1 MLVSFFGQPT
11 NWTVFRVVAIPALVL
26 LLYAGDWY
34 GGAWSVAVFLLFVAA
49 GISDWIDGYL
59 ARSKKR
65 DTPLGK
71 WADPVADKLLSA
83 AMLLVFLD
91 LGYLSI
97 WPVLLIVLREI
108 LVPALRELMESNKV
122 SLPVTRLAK
131 WKTVVQFV
139 AFAVLSLGGL
149 HQLFIEIGVWAVWLA
164 LGFTLVTGAQYAV
177 KVWREGLLEIRPRG

>member
-1 MLVSFFGQPT
+1 MHFSFFGQPT
-11 NWTVFRVVAIPALVL
+11 NWTVFRVAILPVLVL

-34 GGAWSVAVFLLFVAA
+34 GGMWSIGVFLLFTAA

-65 DTPLGK
+65 ETPLGK

-131 WKTVVQFV
+131 WKTLVQFT
-139 AFAVLSLGGL
+139 AFATLSLGGL
-149 HQLFIEIGVWAVWLA
+149 NVAFIDVGVWVVWFA
-164 LGFTLVTGAQYAV
+164 LGLTLVTGAQYAV
-177 KVWREGLLEIRPRG
+177 KVWKAGLLKIVK